1 MVIRYEFIIVVSTP
15 FLDPYSLVYATSAAL
30 PPLQLSQPQARTAN
44 VGYAT
49 STSSSD
55 TSTNLK
61 KDPQHAFVSNASAG
75 SGAATSEYLLQK
87 SAMST
92 SISSNSKQSGGGRGG
107 SGEGQ
112 LNGLHITPSP
122 SDSGIVDYEML
133 IRDKENELTSVRN
146 AMEQNEGVL
155 IRVYQDKER
164 QFAAELQDIRQKLA
178 TSQLQETMLRTQL
191 QKSDAIRQQLQKSIL
206 MLTEDRSSQ
215 QQKVR

>member
-1 MVIRYEFIIVVSTP
+1 
-15 FLDPYSLVYATSAAL
+15 
-30 PPLQLSQPQARTAN
+30 
-44 VGYAT
+44 
-49 STSSSD
+49 
-55 TSTNLK
+55 
-61 KDPQHAFVSNASAG
+61 
-75 SGAATSEYLLQK
+75 
-87 SAMST
+87 MST
-92 SISSNSKQSGGGRGG
+92 SISSSKQSGGGRGG